1 MNKILLRRTARV
13 LAGHS
18 WIFSNELASSLKS
31 YDPGSLVEVFDMRDN
46 FMGIGYV
53 NPNSLIAVRLLTR
66 KKESIG
72 AEFFR
77 KRLLDAL
84 QYRSR
89 IGIAGDSFRAAF
101 SEGDLLPGLIADKY
115 GDCVVLQFLTLGME
129 KMKDLI
135 IPAIDDV
142 LAPAS
147 IVLRNDS
154 RSRSLEGLP
163 LVKEVIKGSLS
174 PLPVI
179 REGNISFE
187 IDPLGGQKTGF
198 FLDQRENR
206 LAMAGL
212 VRDGRGLDL
221 FCYAGAW
228 GLQLAANGAEVTF
241 VDDSEAALSQ
251 VMSNAARNRLSDK
264 CSCEKSDVFSFLKDR
279 IREERRYDFI
289 VLDPPAFVKSRLKVK
304 EALKGYREINTLAMQ
319 LLREGGVLATSSCSY
334 HIEKQAFVDMLRDS
348 AREARK
354 QFKLI
359 ELRAQGKDHPI
370 LLSVP
375 ETEYLK
381 CAFLSLTS

>member
-13 LAGHS
+13 VAGHP
-18 WIFSNELASSLKS
+18 WIFSNELASSLKN
-31 YDPGSLVEVFDMRDN
+31 YEPGSLVEVFDTKNN
-46 FMGIGYV
+46 FIGIGYV

-72 AEFFR
+72 ADFLR

-84 QYRSR
+84 HYRHR

-115 GDCVVLQFLTLGME
+115 GDCIVLQFLTLGME

-135 IPAIDDV
+135 IPAIDDIF
-142 LAPAS
+142 APAS
-147 IVLRNDS
+147 IVLRNDGQ
-154 RSRSLEGLP
+154 SRSLEGLP
-163 LVKEVIKGSLS
+163 LVKEVIKGTLS

-198 FLDQRENR
+198 FLDQRDNR
-206 LAMAGL
+206 LAMARL
-212 VRDGRGLDL
+212 VRDEKGLDL

-251 VMSNAARNRLSDK
+251 VRSNAARNNIGHNFSLVK
-264 CSCEKSDVFSFLKDR
+264 ADVFSFLNEK
-279 IREERRYDFI
+279 IRDGSQYDFI

-304 EALKGYREINTLAMQ
+304 EGLKGYREINTLAMQ
-319 LLREGGVLATSSCSY
+319 LLKEGGFLATSSCSY
-334 HIEKQAFVDMLRDS
+334 HIEKQAFIDMLRDS
-348 AREARK
+348 ARDAHR
-354 QFKLI
+354 QFKLT
-359 ELRAQGKDHPI
+359 EFRTQGKDHPI

-381 CAFLSLTS
+381 CAFLTMT